1 MNRFIY
7 ISIYLR
13 ILLLFISMCTFVAC
27 TMRTQQKNEV
37 LNSDSTSIIDKN
49 DELDSALIVLLIK
62 EDEEKRNIWSYDF
75 KESKSSSLFYEA
87 ICDDGLYLYRI
98 VRQNQK
104 ISVVMLEDAN
114 VGEIEDFI
122 QGYTDTTGVE
132 YKHNGYYEL
141 VNDTTVNIFF
151 DKLYSNYSYVN
162 KSEIFDPIYHIK
174 CMHSYRLSGAE
185 WYRTKADTTI
195 IVDER
200 AKAFCEDIWKYTD

>member
-1 MNRFIY
+1 
-7 ISIYLR
+7 
-13 ILLLFISMCTFVAC
+13 MCTFVAC

-75 KESKSSSLFYEA
+75 KESKSSSLLYEA

-104 ISVVMLEDAN
+104 ISVVMLEDSN
-114 VGEIEDFI
+114 VGEMEDFI

-141 VNDTTVNIFF
+141 VDDTTVNIFF

-200 AKAFCEDIWKYTD
+200 AKAFCEDIWKYTN